1 MFVWLNPRLFKRI
14 ISCHYINSE
23 IRKWFRSFVTQTGT
37 GARLCGIGVQCGLPQ
52 FWSSCGKCGFQQSG
66 KISGRN
72 DCTAKGWLPTPWLD
86 RNGRQDVLSLGA
98 PLGRAYNADLDLTRG
113 RDRPG

>member
-37 GARLCGIGVQCGLPQ
+37 GARLCGIGAVRAAAIRELL
-52 FWSSCGKCGFQQSG
+52 WEV
-66 KISGRN
+66 
-72 DCTAKGWLPTPWLD
+72 WLPAIGKDQWP
-86 RNGRQDVLSLGA
+86 Q
-98 PLGRAYNADLDLTRG
+98 
-113 RDRPG
+113 